1 MAAKKKQTLQDVQ
14 RSKSERIMEGVAY
27 WAAFYRKNPQ
37 RFVAEY
43 LNIKLK
49 LFQKILIYMMMVS
62 TNFMYIASRGSGKTW
77 LVSLYCVVRC
87 ILFPGTKICI
97 VSGYKSQSLECIQ
110 KIEEDF
116 MKNYSWGSINLCAE
130 ISDISTSINNAH
142 CEFRNGSWVKIV
154 TASDAARHNRA
165 NIVCVDEFRMVDLNI
180 LNTVIRKFLT
190 APRSPGYLSKPEYK
204 HLAERNCELYMS
216 SAWFTSH
223 WSYKKLQTYF
233 SLMLNDKKKYFCC
246 GLPYQ
251 LAIKEGLLSRE
262 QVEDEMSEA
271 DFDATSFSME
281 MGALWLGDSDDAF
294 FKFDDISPR
303 RKLKH
308 SYFPLE
314 IYKAHRI
321 KIPSLA
327 LNERRILSVDVAL
340 MASKKHNNDAA
351 ALIIN
356 SAIPTER
363 NDYISNIVYI
373 ETHEG
378 MTTDELGL
386 LVMRFFYQ
394 YKCTDLVLDTG
405 GQGLGVY
412 DFIIK
417 NQYDPE
423 YDVTYEALTC
433 CNNEDMADRCKVR
446 NAKKAI
452 WSIKA
457 TAEFNSNAAIGLRAG
472 FQNGVINLLI
482 PDLEAEQEI
491 QKIRGFGKMSEREK
505 ALLQAPYTQ
514 TSLLINELIYLD
526 HEMKGNTV
534 KIKERPGMRKDRFS
548 SLEYNFQICQDLS
561 RKRRPKE
568 NTESLVKRLAIR
580 QPKRFSMFAE

>member
-433 CNNEDMADRCKVR
+433 CNNDDMADRCKVR

-561 RKRRPKE
+561 RKRRPCE